1 MKIQSNSVF
10 EHLDNSTKR
19 ITIEQGG
26 TRSGKT
32 YNILLWLIFGYA
44 FKNTGKTITICRK
57 TYPSLR
63 ASSMRDFFDILKE
76 HEIYE
81 EQDHNKSNSEYRLEG
96 NLFEFISLD
105 QPQKVRGRK
114 RDVLYINEANELYF
128 EDWQQLIFRT
138 TEKAILDYNPSDEFH
153 FIYDK
158 IKPREDADFYITT
171 YKDNPFLSN
180 EIVSEIERLKL
191 IDENYWNIYGLGQI
205 GSSQALIFRINEC
218 NSIPTD
224 AKFLSYGMDFGF
236 TNDPTTLVAIYQQG
250 DNIYLKELI
259 FEKGL
264 TNSDISN
271 KLKFHEVERKEIF
284 ADSAEP
290 KSIEELYRM
299 GWNIKPATK
308 GQGSVNIGI
317 DMMKRY
323 KLFVTKDSV
332 NMIKEFRNYKWQE
345 DKNGNILNV
354 PVDMFN
360 HCFTAETLITTNKGQ
375 IRIDEIKVGDLVLTS
390 QGYKRVLKCFDNG
403 IKNVNK
409 YSMQFDTIVVSLC
422 STKEHKIKTTKQWKQ
437 ISELQNQDLLFLY
450 NGLTEKI
457 INFTKTKDILVEEQK
472 DYIQKFGSIIR
483 GKFQKDMI
491 FITLTIIPLIMTYQI
506 LIWLIKLYIKGLQV
520 NKELKAIQNGLKNF
534 TLRVLNQQK
543 NGINQKLGYNG
554 TPNTGKQVGIIGNI
568 KNLFAKYV
576 VKNMK
581 VDTLENQSTAITTV
595 KLKHFEQGESYK
607 AQVYDLMVEDCHE
620 YFANGILVH
629 NCIDAIRY
637 GLYDKLARPNYGKYA
652 VR

>member
-1 MKIQSNSVF
+1 MPKVNKVF
-10 EHLDNSTKR
+10 KHLEKSDKR

-44 FKNTGKTITICRK
+44 MKNTGKTITICRK
-57 TYPSLR
+57 TYPALR
-63 ASSMRDFFDILKE
+63 SSSMRDFFDILKE
-76 HEIYE
+76 HEIYNE
-81 EQDHNKSNSEYRLEG
+81 LDHNKSNSEYRLEG

-114 RDVLYINEANELYF
+114 RHVLYINEANELYF

-158 IKPREDADFYITT
+158 IKPRDDADFYVTT
-171 YKDNPFLSN
+171 YLDNPFLSK

-191 IDENYWNIYGLGQI
+191 VDENYWNIYGLGQI

-218 NSIPTD
+218 NDIPTD

-250 DNIYLKELI
+250 DNIYLKELVYQT
-259 FEKGL
+259 GL
-264 TNSDISN
+264 TNRDIN
-271 KLKFHEVERKEIF
+271 DKLKFHEIERKEIF

-323 KLFVTKDSV
+323 QLHVTKDSV

-360 HCFTAETLITTNKGQ
+360 HT
-375 IRIDEIKVGDLVLTS
+375 
-390 QGYKRVLKCFDNG
+390 
-403 IKNVNK
+403 
-409 YSMQFDTIVVSLC
+409 
-422 STKEHKIKTTKQWKQ
+422 
-437 ISELQNQDLLFLY
+437 
-450 NGLTEKI
+450 
-457 INFTKTKDILVEEQK
+457 
-472 DYIQKFGSIIR
+472 
-483 GKFQKDMI
+483 
-491 FITLTIIPLIMTYQI
+491 
-506 LIWLIKLYIKGLQV
+506 
-520 NKELKAIQNGLKNF
+520 
-534 TLRVLNQQK
+534 
-543 NGINQKLGYNG
+543 
-554 TPNTGKQVGIIGNI
+554 
-568 KNLFAKYV
+568 
-576 VKNMK
+576 
-581 VDTLENQSTAITTV
+581 
-595 KLKHFEQGESYK
+595 
-607 AQVYDLMVEDCHE
+607 
-620 YFANGILVH
+620 
-629 NCIDAIRY
+629 IDAIRY

>member
-1 MKIQSNSVF
+1 MPKVNKVFKHLENS
-10 EHLDNSTKR
+10 DKR

-44 FKNTGKTITICRK
+44 MKNTGKTITICRK

-76 HEIYE
+76 YEIYNE
-81 EQDHNKSNSEYRLEG
+81 ADHNKSNSEYRLEG

-158 IKPREDADFYITT
+158 IKPRDDADFYVTT
-171 YKDNPFLSN
+171 YKDNPFLSK

-191 IDENYWNIYGLGQI
+191 VDENYWNIYGLGQI

-218 NSIPTD
+218 NTIPTD

-250 DNIYLKELI
+250 DNIYLKELVYQT
-259 FEKGL
+259 GL
-264 TNSDISN
+264 TNRDIN
-271 KLKFHEVERKEIF
+271 DKLKFHEIERKEIF

-323 KLFVTKDSV
+323 QLHVTKDSI

-360 HCFTAETLITTNKGQ
+360 HT
-375 IRIDEIKVGDLVLTS
+375 
-390 QGYKRVLKCFDNG
+390 
-403 IKNVNK
+403 
-409 YSMQFDTIVVSLC
+409 
-422 STKEHKIKTTKQWKQ
+422 
-437 ISELQNQDLLFLY
+437 
-450 NGLTEKI
+450 
-457 INFTKTKDILVEEQK
+457 
-472 DYIQKFGSIIR
+472 
-483 GKFQKDMI
+483 
-491 FITLTIIPLIMTYQI
+491 
-506 LIWLIKLYIKGLQV
+506 
-520 NKELKAIQNGLKNF
+520 
-534 TLRVLNQQK
+534 
-543 NGINQKLGYNG
+543 
-554 TPNTGKQVGIIGNI
+554 
-568 KNLFAKYV
+568 
-576 VKNMK
+576 
-581 VDTLENQSTAITTV
+581 
-595 KLKHFEQGESYK
+595 
-607 AQVYDLMVEDCHE
+607 
-620 YFANGILVH
+620 
-629 NCIDAIRY
+629 IDAIRY

>member
-1 MKIQSNSVF
+1 MPKVNKVFKHLENS
-10 EHLDNSTKR
+10 DKR

-44 FKNTGKTITICRK
+44 MKNTGKTITICRK

-76 HEIYE
+76 NEIYNE
-81 EQDHNKSNSEYRLEG
+81 ADHNKSNSEYKLEG

-158 IKPREDADFYITT
+158 IKPRDDADFYVTT
-171 YKDNPFLSN
+171 YLDNPFLSK

-191 IDENYWNIYGLGQI
+191 VDENYWNIYGLGQI

-218 NSIPTD
+218 NDIPTD

-250 DNIYLKELI
+250 DNIYLKELLYQT
-259 FEKGL
+259 GL
-264 TNSDISN
+264 TNRDIN
-271 KLKFHEVERKEIF
+271 DKLKFHEVERKEVF

-323 KLFVTKDSV
+323 QLHVTKDSV

-360 HCFTAETLITTNKGQ
+360 HT
-375 IRIDEIKVGDLVLTS
+375 
-390 QGYKRVLKCFDNG
+390 
-403 IKNVNK
+403 
-409 YSMQFDTIVVSLC
+409 
-422 STKEHKIKTTKQWKQ
+422 
-437 ISELQNQDLLFLY
+437 
-450 NGLTEKI
+450 
-457 INFTKTKDILVEEQK
+457 
-472 DYIQKFGSIIR
+472 
-483 GKFQKDMI
+483 
-491 FITLTIIPLIMTYQI
+491 
-506 LIWLIKLYIKGLQV
+506 
-520 NKELKAIQNGLKNF
+520 
-534 TLRVLNQQK
+534 
-543 NGINQKLGYNG
+543 
-554 TPNTGKQVGIIGNI
+554 
-568 KNLFAKYV
+568 
-576 VKNMK
+576 
-581 VDTLENQSTAITTV
+581 
-595 KLKHFEQGESYK
+595 
-607 AQVYDLMVEDCHE
+607 
-620 YFANGILVH
+620 
-629 NCIDAIRY
+629 IDAIRY

>member
-1 MKIQSNSVF
+1 MKIQTNKVF

-32 YNILLWLIFGYA
+32 YNILMWLIFGYA
-44 FKNTGKTITICRK
+44 LKNQGKTITICRK

-63 ASSMRDFFDILKE
+63 ASSMRDFFDILRQYDMYDE
-76 HEIYE
+76 A
-81 EQDHNKSNSEYRLEG
+81 DHNKSNSEYRLEG

-158 IKPREDADFYITT
+158 IKPRDDADFYITT
-171 YKDNPFLSN
+171 YKDNLFLSK
-180 EIVSEIERLKL
+180 EIVSEIERLKN

-218 NSIPTD
+218 NAIPTD

-250 DNIYLKELI
+250 DNIYLKELLYQT
-259 FEKGL
+259 GL
-264 TNSDISN
+264 TNRDIDE
-271 KLKFHEVERKEIF
+271 KLKFHEIERKEIF

-323 KLFVTKDSV
+323 QLHVTKDSV

-360 HCFTAETLITTNKGQ
+360 HT
-375 IRIDEIKVGDLVLTS
+375 
-390 QGYKRVLKCFDNG
+390 
-403 IKNVNK
+403 
-409 YSMQFDTIVVSLC
+409 
-422 STKEHKIKTTKQWKQ
+422 
-437 ISELQNQDLLFLY
+437 
-450 NGLTEKI
+450 
-457 INFTKTKDILVEEQK
+457 
-472 DYIQKFGSIIR
+472 
-483 GKFQKDMI
+483 
-491 FITLTIIPLIMTYQI
+491 
-506 LIWLIKLYIKGLQV
+506 
-520 NKELKAIQNGLKNF
+520 
-534 TLRVLNQQK
+534 
-543 NGINQKLGYNG
+543 
-554 TPNTGKQVGIIGNI
+554 
-568 KNLFAKYV
+568 
-576 VKNMK
+576 
-581 VDTLENQSTAITTV
+581 
-595 KLKHFEQGESYK
+595 
-607 AQVYDLMVEDCHE
+607 
-620 YFANGILVH
+620 
-629 NCIDAIRY
+629 IDAIRY

>member
-32 YNILLWLIFGYA
+32 YNILMWLIFGYA
-44 FKNTGKTITICRK
+44 LKNKGKTITICRK

-63 ASSMRDFFDILKE
+63 ASSMRDFFDILR
-76 HEIYE
+76 HYDMYE
-81 EQDHNKSNSEYRLEG
+81 EADHNKSNSEYKLEG

-158 IKPREDADFYITT
+158 IKLREDADFYITT
-171 YKDNPFLSN
+171 YKDNLFLSK
-180 EIVSEIERLKL
+180 EIIAEIERLKN
-191 IDENYWNIYGLGQI
+191 IDENYWKIYGLGQI

-218 NSIPTD
+218 NAIPVE

-250 DNIYLKELI
+250 DNIYLKELLYQT
-259 FEKGL
+259 GL
-264 TNSDISN
+264 TNRDIDE
-271 KLKFHEVERKEIF
+271 KLKFNEIERKEVF

-323 KLFVTKDSV
+323 QLFVTKDSV

-360 HCFTAETLITTNKGQ
+360 HT
-375 IRIDEIKVGDLVLTS
+375 
-390 QGYKRVLKCFDNG
+390 
-403 IKNVNK
+403 
-409 YSMQFDTIVVSLC
+409 
-422 STKEHKIKTTKQWKQ
+422 
-437 ISELQNQDLLFLY
+437 
-450 NGLTEKI
+450 
-457 INFTKTKDILVEEQK
+457 
-472 DYIQKFGSIIR
+472 
-483 GKFQKDMI
+483 
-491 FITLTIIPLIMTYQI
+491 
-506 LIWLIKLYIKGLQV
+506 
-520 NKELKAIQNGLKNF
+520 
-534 TLRVLNQQK
+534 
-543 NGINQKLGYNG
+543 
-554 TPNTGKQVGIIGNI
+554 
-568 KNLFAKYV
+568 
-576 VKNMK
+576 
-581 VDTLENQSTAITTV
+581 
-595 KLKHFEQGESYK
+595 
-607 AQVYDLMVEDCHE
+607 
-620 YFANGILVH
+620 
-629 NCIDAIRY
+629 IDAIRY

>member
-10 EHLDNSTKR
+10 EHLELSDKR

-32 YNILLWLIFGYA
+32 YNILMWLIFGYA
-44 FKNTGKTITICRK
+44 LKNTGKTITICRK

-63 ASSMRDFFDILKE
+63 ASSMRDFFDILKQYD
-76 HEIYE
+76 IYE
-81 EQDHNKSNSEYRLEG
+81 EADHNKSNSEYRLEG

-158 IKPREDADFYITT
+158 IKPRDDADFYITT
-171 YKDNPFLSN
+171 YKDNPFLSV
-180 EIVSEIERLKL
+180 EIINEIERLKN
-191 IDENYWNIYGLGQI
+191 IDENYWKIYGQGQI

-218 NSIPTD
+218 NSIPDD

-250 DNIYLKELI
+250 DNIYLKELL
-259 FEKGL
+259 FQTGL
-264 TNSDISN
+264 TNRDIDE
-271 KLKFHEVERKEIF
+271 KLKLNKIERKEVF

-323 KLFVTKDSV
+323 QIYVTKDSV
-332 NMIKEFRNYKWQE
+332 NMIKEFRNYKWQQ

-360 HCFTAETLITTNKGQ
+360 HT
-375 IRIDEIKVGDLVLTS
+375 
-390 QGYKRVLKCFDNG
+390 
-403 IKNVNK
+403 
-409 YSMQFDTIVVSLC
+409 
-422 STKEHKIKTTKQWKQ
+422 
-437 ISELQNQDLLFLY
+437 
-450 NGLTEKI
+450 
-457 INFTKTKDILVEEQK
+457 
-472 DYIQKFGSIIR
+472 
-483 GKFQKDMI
+483 
-491 FITLTIIPLIMTYQI
+491 
-506 LIWLIKLYIKGLQV
+506 
-520 NKELKAIQNGLKNF
+520 
-534 TLRVLNQQK
+534 
-543 NGINQKLGYNG
+543 
-554 TPNTGKQVGIIGNI
+554 
-568 KNLFAKYV
+568 
-576 VKNMK
+576 
-581 VDTLENQSTAITTV
+581 
-595 KLKHFEQGESYK
+595 
-607 AQVYDLMVEDCHE
+607 
-620 YFANGILVH
+620 
-629 NCIDAIRY
+629 IDAVRY

>member
-1 MKIQSNSVF
+1 MEIQTNKIFN
-10 EHLDNSTKR
+10 HLNNSTKR

-32 YNILLWLIFGYA
+32 YNILMWLIFGYA
-44 FKNTGKTITICRK
+44 LNNTGKTITICRK

-63 ASSMRDFFDILKE
+63 ASSMRDFFDILKLYDMYSE
-76 HEIYE
+76 A
-81 EQDHNKSNSEYRLEG
+81 DHNKSNSEYRLEG

-158 IKPREDADFYITT
+158 IKPRDDVDFYITT
-171 YKDNPFLSN
+171 YLDNPFLSK
-180 EIVSEIERLKL
+180 EITNEIERLKNV
-191 IDENYWNIYGLGQI
+191 DENYWKIYGLGQI

-218 NSIPTD
+218 DAIPTD

-236 TNDPTTLVAIYQQG
+236 TNDPTTLVAIFQQG

-259 FEKGL
+259 FQTGL
-264 TNSDISN
+264 TNRDIN
-271 KLKFHEVERKEIF
+271 DKLKEHKIERKELF

-360 HCFTAETLITTNKGQ
+360 HT
-375 IRIDEIKVGDLVLTS
+375 
-390 QGYKRVLKCFDNG
+390 
-403 IKNVNK
+403 
-409 YSMQFDTIVVSLC
+409 
-422 STKEHKIKTTKQWKQ
+422 
-437 ISELQNQDLLFLY
+437 
-450 NGLTEKI
+450 
-457 INFTKTKDILVEEQK
+457 
-472 DYIQKFGSIIR
+472 
-483 GKFQKDMI
+483 
-491 FITLTIIPLIMTYQI
+491 
-506 LIWLIKLYIKGLQV
+506 
-520 NKELKAIQNGLKNF
+520 
-534 TLRVLNQQK
+534 
-543 NGINQKLGYNG
+543 
-554 TPNTGKQVGIIGNI
+554 
-568 KNLFAKYV
+568 
-576 VKNMK
+576 
-581 VDTLENQSTAITTV
+581 
-595 KLKHFEQGESYK
+595 
-607 AQVYDLMVEDCHE
+607 
-620 YFANGILVH
+620 
-629 NCIDAIRY
+629 IDAVRY
-637 GLYDKLARPNYGKYA
+637 GLYDKLARPNFGKYA

>member
-1 MKIQSNSVF
+1 M
-10 EHLDNSTKR
+10 
-19 ITIEQGG
+19 
-26 TRSGKT
+26 
-32 YNILLWLIFGYA
+32 WLIFGYA
-44 FKNTGKTITICRK
+44 LKNQGKTITICRK

-63 ASSMRDFFDILKE
+63 ASSMRDFFDILRQYDMYDE
-76 HEIYE
+76 A
-81 EQDHNKSNSEYRLEG
+81 DHNKSNSEYRLEG

-158 IKPREDADFYITT
+158 IKPRDDADFYITT
-171 YKDNPFLSN
+171 YKDNLFLSK
-180 EIVSEIERLKL
+180 EIVSEIERLKN
-191 IDENYWNIYGLGQI
+191 IDENYWKIYGLGQI

-218 NSIPTD
+218 AAIPVD

-236 TNDPTTLVAIYQQG
+236 TNDPTTLIAIYQQG

-259 FEKGL
+259 FQTGL
-264 TNSDISN
+264 TNRDIDE
-271 KLKFHEVERKEIF
+271 KLKFHEIERKEIF

-323 KLFVTKDSV
+323 QIHVTKSSV

-360 HCFTAETLITTNKGQ
+360 HT
-375 IRIDEIKVGDLVLTS
+375 
-390 QGYKRVLKCFDNG
+390 
-403 IKNVNK
+403 
-409 YSMQFDTIVVSLC
+409 
-422 STKEHKIKTTKQWKQ
+422 
-437 ISELQNQDLLFLY
+437 
-450 NGLTEKI
+450 
-457 INFTKTKDILVEEQK
+457 
-472 DYIQKFGSIIR
+472 
-483 GKFQKDMI
+483 
-491 FITLTIIPLIMTYQI
+491 
-506 LIWLIKLYIKGLQV
+506 
-520 NKELKAIQNGLKNF
+520 
-534 TLRVLNQQK
+534 
-543 NGINQKLGYNG
+543 
-554 TPNTGKQVGIIGNI
+554 
-568 KNLFAKYV
+568 
-576 VKNMK
+576 
-581 VDTLENQSTAITTV
+581 
-595 KLKHFEQGESYK
+595 
-607 AQVYDLMVEDCHE
+607 
-620 YFANGILVH
+620 
-629 NCIDAIRY
+629 IDAVRY